1 MAFFDWNGNGK
12 KDLQDDYL
20 EYKIWNDD
28 EDDNRPKYTY
38 TNNSSGCNFGCG
50 FWIFIILII
59 LAAIS
64 DWS

>member
-28 EDDNRPKYTY
+28 EDD
-38 TNNSSGCNFGCG
+38 
-50 FWIFIILII
+50 IILLHTKKSMTATPITV
-59 LAAIS
+59 LTK
-64 DWS
+64 WK

>member
-28 EDDNRPKYTY
+28 EDDNKPNYTY
-38 TNNSSGCNFGCG
+38 LNNSSGCNFGCG
-50 FWIFIILII
+50 FWLFIILVI